1 MSHRICRWFNKM
13 FYVSTAINV
22 IQDYKVNKNGGCTIS
37 LLKRGGVGCAWAH
50 AKLIAGW
57 EKPMP

>member
-1 MSHRICRWFNKM
+1 M
-13 FYVSTAINV
+13 FYVSTEINV